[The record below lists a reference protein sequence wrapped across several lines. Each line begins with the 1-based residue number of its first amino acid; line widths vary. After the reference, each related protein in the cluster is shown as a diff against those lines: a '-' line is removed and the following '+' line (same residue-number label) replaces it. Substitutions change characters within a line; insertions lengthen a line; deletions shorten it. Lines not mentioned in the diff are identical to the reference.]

1 MAGQG
6 ETLLKIVTPVD
17 FETNQGG
24 ANHKPLTSSQLRLSR
39 S

>member
-6 ETLLKIVTPVD
+6 ETLLRD
-17 FETNQGG
+17 RDAGETNQGG
-24 ANHKPLTSSQLRLSR
+24 ANHKPLTSSQLRLSF